1 MKNGIKLFQDKNI
14 RSVWVEESEEWFFSV
29 VDVVGALTDQPDHAH
44 SRNYWKVTKK
54 RLVDEGAEP
63 VTNCNQLK
71 MPAADGKMRLTDA
84 ADTQQLLRIIQSI
97 PSPKA
102 EPFKLWLAEV
112 GKERLDEIADP
123 ELAIERMKET
133 YRRKGYS
140 EKWINQRMKSI
151 DVRNELT
158 EEWDRVGVQGS
169 EYAILTDEITRAWSG
184 MTTRQYKNYKG
195 LTKEGLRDN
204 MTNMELILNM
214 LAEASTTEISKAE
227 DPATLEASKAVAR
240 RGGNVANNARKE
252 LEQQTGKKVIS
263 RLNAKDLPKP
273 DVRELEE

>member
-1 MKNGIKLFQDKNI
+1 MKNEIKLFQDKNI

>member
-1 MKNGIKLFQDKNI
+1 MKNAIKIFQDKKI
-14 RSVWVEESEEWFFSV
+14 RSAWDSEKEEWFFSI
-29 VDVVGALTDQPDHAH
+29 VDVVGALTDQPDYQKA
-44 SRNYWKVTKK
+44 RKYWNKLKERLKK
-54 RLVDEGAEP
+54 EGAEP
-63 VTNCNQLK
+63 VTNCHQLK
-71 MPAADGKMRLTDA
+71 LPAADGKMRFTDV
-84 ADTQQLLRIIQSI
+84 ADTQQIFRILQSI

-123 ELAIERMKET
+123 ELAVERMKET

-158 EEWDRVGVQGS
+158 EEWDRVGIQGN

-227 DPATLEASKAVAR
+227 DPSTLEASKAVAR
-240 RGGNVANNARKE
+240 RGGSVANNARKE
-252 LEQQTGKKVIS
+252 LEQQTGKKVVS
-263 RLNAKDLPKP
+263 KLNAKDLPKP
-273 DVRELEE
+273 DIKELEE

>member
-1 MKNGIKLFQDKNI
+1 MKNEIKLFQSKQI
-14 RSVWVEESEEWFFSV
+14 RSVWVEEKEEWFFSV
-29 VDVVGALTDQPDHAH
+29 VDVVGALTDQPDRRRAGK
-44 SRNYWKVTKK
+44 YWTVLKTRLKAEGSEVTTNCSQLKMIADDGKK
-54 RLVDEGAEP
+54 RL
-63 VTNCNQLK
+63 
-71 MPAADGKMRLTDA
+71 TDV
-84 ADTQQLLRIIQSI
+84 ADTKQILRIIQTI

-112 GKERLDEIADP
+112 GKQRLDEIADP
-123 ELAIERMKET
+123 ELAVERMKET

-140 EKWINQRMKSI
+140 DKWINQRMKSI

-158 EEWDRVGVQGS
+158 EEWDRVGVQGN

-214 LAEASTTEISKAE
+214 LAEASTTEISRAE
-227 DPATLEASKAVAR
+227 DPVTLEESKAVAR
-240 RGGNVANNARKE
+240 RGGSVANNARKE
-252 LEQQTGKKVIS
+252 LEQQTGKRVIS
-263 RLNAKDLPKP
+263 KLNAKGLAKP
-273 DVRELEE
+273 DVKELEE

>member
-1 MKNGIKLFQDKNI
+1 MKNEIKLFQDKNI

-54 RLVDEGAEP
+54 RLIDEGAEP

-195 LTKEGLRDN
+195 LTKEGL
-204 MTNMELILNM
+204 LKY
-214 LAEASTTEISKAE
+214 AC
-227 DPATLEASKAVAR
+227 
-240 RGGNVANNARKE
+240 
-252 LEQQTGKKVIS
+252 
-263 RLNAKDLPKP
+263 
-273 DVRELEE
+273 

>member
-1 MKNGIKLFQDKNI
+1 MKNEIKLFQDKKI
-14 RSVWVEESEEWFFSV
+14 RSAWVEESEEWFFSIE
-29 VDVVGALTDQPDHAH
+29 DVVEALTDSADPKQYIKKMR
-44 SRNYWKVTKK
+44 SR
-54 RLVDEGAEP
+54 DEMLASNWGTICTQVRMTAS
-63 VTNCNQLK
+63 
-71 MPAADGKMRLTDA
+71 DGKQRKISA
-84 ADTQQLLRIIQSI
+84 ADTKGIFRIIQSI

-102 EPFKLWLAEV
+102 EPFKMWLAEV

-123 ELAIERMKET
+123 ELAVERMKET

-158 EEWDRVGVQGS
+158 EEWDRVGVQGN

-214 LAEASTTEISKAE
+214 LAEASTTEISRAE
-227 DPATLEASKAVAR
+227 DPVTLEESKAVAK
-240 RGGNVANNARKE
+240 RGGSVANNARRE

-263 RLNAKDLPKP
+263 KLNAKGLAKP
-273 DVRELEE
+273 DVKELEE

>member
-1 MKNGIKLFQDKNI
+1 MQNEIKLFQDKKI
-14 RSVWVEESEEWFFSV
+14 RSSWDSEKEEWFFSV
-29 VDVVGALTDQPDHAH
+29 VDVVGALTDQPDRRRAGK
-44 SRNYWKVTKK
+44 YWSVLKTRLKAEGSEVT
-54 RLVDEGAEP
+54 
-63 VTNCNQLK
+63 TNCSQLK
-71 MPAADGKMRLTDA
+71 MIADDGKNRLTDV
-84 ADTQQLLRIIQSI
+84 ADTKHLLRIIQSI

-112 GKERLDEIADP
+112 GKQRLDEIADP
-123 ELAIERMKET
+123 ELAVERMKET

-158 EEWDRVGVQGS
+158 EEWDRVGVQGN

-227 DPATLEASKAVAR
+227 DPTTLEASKAVAR
-240 RGGNVANNARKE
+240 RGGSVANNARKE
-252 LEQQTGKKVIS
+252 LEQQTGKKVVS

-273 DVRELEE
+273 DVKELEE

>member
-1 MKNGIKLFQDKNI
+1 MKNEIKLFESKQI
-14 RSVWVEESEEWFFSV
+14 RSVWVEEKEEWFFSV
-29 VDVVGALTDQPDHAH
+29 VDVVGALTDQPGRRRAGK
-44 SRNYWKVTKK
+44 YWSVLKTRLKAEGSEVTTNCSQLKMIADDGKK
-54 RLVDEGAEP
+54 RL
-63 VTNCNQLK
+63 
-71 MPAADGKMRLTDA
+71 TDV
-84 ADTQQLLRIIQSI
+84 ADTKQILRIIQTI

-112 GKERLDEIADP
+112 GKQRLDEIADP
-123 ELAIERMKET
+123 ELAVERMKET

-140 EKWINQRMKSI
+140 DKWINQRMKSI

-158 EEWDRVGVQGS
+158 EEWDRVGVQGN

-214 LAEASTTEISKAE
+214 LAEASTTEISRAE
-227 DPATLEASKAVAR
+227 DPVTLEESKAVAR
-240 RGGNVANNARKE
+240 RGGSVANNARKE
-252 LEQQTGKKVIS
+252 LEQQTGKRVIS
-263 RLNAKDLPKP
+263 KLNAKGLAKP
-273 DVRELEE
+273 DVKELEE

>member
-1 MKNGIKLFQDKNI
+1 MKNEIKLFESKQI
-14 RSVWVEESEEWFFSV
+14 RSVWVEEKEEWFFSV
-29 VDVVGALTDQPDHAH
+29 VDVVGALTDQPDRRRAGK
-44 SRNYWKVTKK
+44 YWSVLKTRLKAEGSEVTTNCSQLKMIADDGKK
-54 RLVDEGAEP
+54 RL
-63 VTNCNQLK
+63 
-71 MPAADGKMRLTDA
+71 TDV
-84 ADTQQLLRIIQSI
+84 ADTKQILRIIQTI

-112 GKERLDEIADP
+112 GKQRLDEIADP
-123 ELAIERMKET
+123 ELAVERMKET

-140 EKWINQRMKSI
+140 DKWINQRMKSI

-158 EEWDRVGVQGS
+158 EEWDRVGVQGN

-214 LAEASTTEISKAE
+214 LAEAATTEISRAE
-227 DPATLEASKAVAR
+227 DPVTLEESKAVAR
-240 RGGNVANNARKE
+240 RGGSVANNARKE
-252 LEQQTGKKVIS
+252 LEQQTGKRVIS
-263 RLNAKDLPKP
+263 KLNAKGLAKP
-273 DVRELEE
+273 DVKELEE

>member
-1 MKNGIKLFQDKNI
+1 MQNEIKLFQDKRI
-14 RSVWVEESEEWFFSV
+14 RSAWDSEKEEWFFSI
-29 VDVVGALTDQPDHAH
+29 VDVVGALTDQPDYQKA
-44 SRNYWKVTKK
+44 RKYWNKLKERLKK
-54 RLVDEGAEP
+54 EGAEP
-63 VTNCNQLK
+63 VTNCHQLK
-71 MPAADGKMRLTDA
+71 LPAADGKMRFTDV
-84 ADTQQLLRIIQSI
+84 ADAQQIFRILQSI

-123 ELAIERMKET
+123 ELAVERMKET

-240 RGGNVANNARKE
+240 RGGSVANNARKE
-252 LEQQTGKKVIS
+252 LEQQTGKKVVS

-273 DVRELEE
+273 DVKELEE

>member
-1 MKNGIKLFQDKNI
+1 MKNEIKLFQSKQI
-14 RSVWVEESEEWFFSV
+14 RSVWVEEKEEWFFSV
-29 VDVVGALTDQPDHAH
+29 VDVVGALTDQPDRRRAGK
-44 SRNYWKVTKK
+44 YWSVLKTRLKAEGSEVTTNCSQLKMIADDGKK
-54 RLVDEGAEP
+54 RL
-63 VTNCNQLK
+63 
-71 MPAADGKMRLTDA
+71 TDV
-84 ADTQQLLRIIQSI
+84 ADTKQILRIIQTI

-112 GKERLDEIADP
+112 GKQRLDEIADP
-123 ELAIERMKET
+123 ELAVERMKET

-140 EKWINQRMKSI
+140 DKWINQRMKSI

-158 EEWDRVGVQGS
+158 EEWDRVGVQGN

-214 LAEASTTEISKAE
+214 LAEASTTEISRAE
-227 DPATLEASKAVAR
+227 DPVTLEESKAVAR
-240 RGGNVANNARKE
+240 RGGSVANNARKE
-252 LEQQTGKKVIS
+252 LEQQTGKRVIS
-263 RLNAKDLPKP
+263 KLNAKGLAKP
-273 DVRELEE
+273 DVKELEE

>member
-1 MKNGIKLFQDKNI
+1 MKNEIKLFQDKNI

-227 DPATLEASKAVAR
+227 DPTTLEASKAVAR
-240 RGGNVANNARKE
+240 RGGSVANNARKE

>member
-1 MKNGIKLFQDKNI
+1 MKNEIKLFQDKKI
-14 RSVWVEESEEWFFSV
+14 RSVWVEESEEWVFSV
-29 VDVVGALTDQPDHAH
+29 VDVVGALTDQPDRRRAGK
-44 SRNYWKVTKK
+44 YWSVLKTRLKSEGSEVT
-54 RLVDEGAEP
+54 
-63 VTNCNQLK
+63 TNCSQLK
-71 MPAADGKMRLTDA
+71 MIADDGKMRTTDVA
-84 ADTQQLLRIIQSI
+84 GTKQLLRIIQSI

-102 EPFKLWLAEV
+102 EPFKLWLAET
-112 GKERLDEIADP
+112 GKQRLDEIADP

-184 MTTRQYKNYKG
+184 MSTRQYKNYKG

-240 RGGNVANNARKE
+240 RGGSVANNARKE
-252 LEQQTGKKVIS
+252 LEQQTGKKVVS
-263 RLNAKDLPKP
+263 RLNAKDLPNLDLNK
-273 DVRELEE
+273 LEE

>member
-1 MKNGIKLFQDKNI
+1 MQNEIKLFQDKKI
-14 RSVWVEESEEWFFSV
+14 RSAWDSEKEEWFFSI
-29 VDVVGALTDQPDHAH
+29 VDVVGALTDQPDYQKA
-44 SRNYWKVTKK
+44 RKYWNKLKERLKK
-54 RLVDEGAEP
+54 EGAEL
-63 VTNCNQLK
+63 VTNCHQLK
-71 MPAADGKMRLTDA
+71 LPAADGKMRFTDV
-84 ADTQQLLRIIQSI
+84 ADAQQIFRILQSI

-123 ELAIERMKET
+123 ELAVERMKET

-158 EEWDRVGVQGS
+158 EEWDRVGVQGN
-169 EYAILTDEITRAWSG
+169 EHVILTDEITRAWSG

-227 DPATLEASKAVAR
+227 DPTTLEASKAVAR
-240 RGGNVANNARKE
+240 RGGSVANNARKE
-252 LEQQTGKKVIS
+252 LEQQTGKKVVS

-273 DVRELEE
+273 DVKELEE

>member
-1 MKNGIKLFQDKNI
+1 MTTNCSQLKMIADDG
-14 RSVWVEESEEWFFSV
+14 
-29 VDVVGALTDQPDHAH
+29 
-44 SRNYWKVTKK
+44 KK
-54 RLVDEGAEP
+54 RL
-63 VTNCNQLK
+63 
-71 MPAADGKMRLTDA
+71 TDV
-84 ADTQQLLRIIQSI
+84 ADTKQILRIIQTI

-112 GKERLDEIADP
+112 GKQRLDEIADP
-123 ELAIERMKET
+123 ELAVERMKET

-140 EKWINQRMKSI
+140 DKWINQRMKSI

-158 EEWDRVGVQGS
+158 EEWDRVGVQGN

-214 LAEASTTEISKAE
+214 LAEASTTEISRAE
-227 DPATLEASKAVAR
+227 DPVTLEESKAVAR
-240 RGGNVANNARKE
+240 RGGSVANNARKE
-252 LEQQTGKKVIS
+252 LEQQTGKRVIS
-263 RLNAKDLPKP
+263 KLNAKGLAKP
-273 DVRELEE
+273 DVKELEE